1 MKKILLGLAV
11 LLVLGFLA
19 AGAGAWMAF
28 APNTQPYEGTRGV
41 KVPRG
46 ASFAAVLDSLEARR
60 VLASRQTLALMGH
73 ATGWGGQVK
82 AGYYAFESGASN
94 YRILDKIRKG
104 LQSPVRLTVPPG
116 TRPDVL
122 AAVAA
127 RDMEFPADSFRAA
140 LRDTALAAELG
151 TDTTHLF
158 GYMLPETYQFY
169 WLTDARTVVRRVKEE
184 FDRFFAEHS
193 GARTDSLGL
202 TKDEVVTLASIVEW
216 ETGLPEERPMVAG
229 VYLNRLRIGMA
240 LQADPTVQHAVM
252 RREGQ
257 KRRLLFED
265 YDLQDPYNT
274 YTYAGLPPGPLD
286 NPAPSSIRAVLQPDE
301 HDYLYFVATGE
312 GGHTFSETLQ
322 EHNRAAQRYY
332 DTMRERRREQAAQS
346 GQAVQNE

>member
-1 MKKILLGLAV
+1 MKKTLLGLTV
-11 LLVLGFLA
+11 LLLIGLLV
-19 AGAGAWMAF
+19 AGAGAWVAF
-28 APNTQPYEGTRGV
+28 APNTSSYEGTRGV

-46 ASFAAVLDSLEARR
+46 ASFATVLDSLEARQ
-60 VLASRQTLALMGH
+60 VLNSRQTLALMGRT
-73 ATGWGGQVK
+73 TGWGGQVK

-94 YRILDKIRKG
+94 YQMLDKIRKG
-104 LQSPVRLTVPPG
+104 LQSSVQVTVPPG

-127 RDMEFPADSFRAA
+127 REMEFSADSFRAA

-169 WLTDARTVVRRVKEE
+169 WLTDARTVVRRIKEQ
-184 FDRFFAEHS
+184 FDNFFAEHG
-193 GARTDSLGL
+193 GARADSLGL
-202 TKDEVVTLASIVEW
+202 TKDDVVTLASIIEW
-216 ETGLPEERPMVAG
+216 ETGLPEERPKVAG
-229 VYLNRLRIGMA
+229 VYLNRLRLGMA
-240 LQADPTVQHAVM
+240 LQADPTVQYAVM
-252 RREGQ
+252 KREGQ

-286 NPAPSSIRAVLQPDE
+286 NPAPSSIRAVLEPE
-301 HDYLYFVATGE
+301 AHDYLYFVATGE
-312 GGHTFSETLQ
+312 GGHAFSKTLR

-332 DTMRERRREQAAQS
+332 DTMRQRRAEQQ
-346 GQAVQNE
+346 